1 MKDYMNGRLTVEVMD
16 AETEKTSR
24 INLGDLVENPGVDQ
38 LQAVKTAIINVS
50 EDPVTQV
57 TYTQSYIVL

>member
-24 INLGDLVENPGVDQ
+24 INLGDLVEHPGVDQ
-38 LQAVKTAIINVS
+38 LKEVKTDGP
-50 EDPVTQV
+50 EDPVTQL